1 MRRITY
7 EQFLEKIE
15 KERMKELTNKMN
27 ELASKSMH
35 HREFEVISEILLVMN
50 EVEKKQE
57 HYSKILNITDTN
69 FE

>member
-1 MRRITY
+1 
-7 EQFLEKIE
+7 
-15 KERMKELTNKMN
+15 MN
-27 ELASKSMH
+27 ELASKIMH

-57 HYSKILNITDTN
+57 HYSKTLNITDTN